1 MESLA
6 ERITLRRRKLRMTKQ
21 DLAKKAE
28 ISVQQLSNI
37 ENGQNTSVQTLN
49 KILLVLGLELD
60 MKEKADNNLNY

>member
-1 MESLA
+1 
-6 ERITLRRRKLRMTKQ
+6 MTKQ

-60 MKEKADNNLNY
+60 MKEKVDNDLNY

>member
-60 MKEKADNNLNY
+60 MKEKVNNDLNY